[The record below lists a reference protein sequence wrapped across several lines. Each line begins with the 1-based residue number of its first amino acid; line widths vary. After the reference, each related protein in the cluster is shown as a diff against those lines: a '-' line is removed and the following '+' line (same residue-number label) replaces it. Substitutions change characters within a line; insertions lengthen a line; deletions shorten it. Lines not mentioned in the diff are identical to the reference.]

1 MILLATRAMGTRFE
15 IVLAG
20 AESAALRA
28 AGEAAIE
35 CIEEWD
41 RRLSLF
47 RSDSLVAYV
56 NRNAHAG
63 AVRLDADCFELFSEC
78 ERVHA
83 LSGGAFDVGVGARMA
98 ALGLQQRHSRG
109 DVEAGARDIELDGE
123 RSTIRFRRPKVEI
136 DLGAV
141 GKGHALDR
149 AADCLRGAGVTS
161 ALLHGGTSCV
171 VAIGA
176 APDWRRGKGWTIAV
190 EGGSGAPTARLVDCA
205 LCVSAQHPRR
215 AHVLDPRS
223 GRSAPADAACAV
235 TAPSART
242 ADAWSTALLAGSG
255 WPSEIEGLAAIR
267 GSGARAGR
275 CWRRLGGSARSF
287 HIPSP
292 SSEPIPTPS
301 R

>member
-20 AESAALRA
+20 AELASLRA

-56 NRNAHAG
+56 NRNAHAA

-83 LSGGAFDVGVGARMA
+83 LSGGAFDIGVGARMA
-98 ALGLQQRHSRG
+98 ARGLQQRCSRG
-109 DVEAGARDIELDGE
+109 DVETGARDIELDRE
-123 RSTIRFRRPKVEI
+123 RKTIRFRRPGVEI

-149 AADCLRGAGVTS
+149 AADCLRRNGVTA
-161 ALLHGGTSCV
+161 ALLHGGTSTV
-171 VAIGA
+171 FAVGA
-176 APDWRRGKGWTIAV
+176 APDGKGWTVAI
-190 EGGSGAPTARLVDCA
+190 EGGDRAPEARLVDRA
-205 LCVSAQHPRR
+205 LSVSAQHPDR
-215 AHVLDPRS
+215 AHVLDARS
-223 GRSAPADAACAV
+223 GRSALGNVAWAV
-235 TAPSART
+235 TAPSARA
-242 ADAWSTALLAGSG
+242 ADAWSTALLAGDEHPSG
-255 WPSEIEGLAAIR
+255 IEGLEAIR
-267 GSGARAGR
+267 GSGARAER
-275 CWRRLGGSARSF
+275 CWRCAGGPTHSL
-287 HIPSP
+287 HIPCPSP
-292 SSEPIPTPS
+292 EPIPTPS

>member
-20 AESAALRA
+20 AESASLRA

-56 NRNAHAG
+56 NRNAYA
-63 AVRLDADCFELFSEC
+63 APVRLDADCFELFSEC

-83 LSGGAFDVGVGARMA
+83 LSGGAFDIGVGARMA
-98 ALGLQQRHSRG
+98 ALGLQRRSSCG
-109 DVEAGARDIELDGE
+109 DVETGARDVELDREHG
-123 RSTIRFRRPKVEI
+123 TIRFRRPGVEI

-149 AADCLRGAGVTS
+149 AADGLRRTGVTS
-161 ALLHGGTSCV
+161 ALLHGGTSTV
-171 VAIGA
+171 VAVGT
-176 APDWRRGKGWTIAV
+176 APDGKGWRVAV
-190 EGGSGAPTARLVDCA
+190 EGGDCAPTASLVDRA
-205 LCVSAQHPRR
+205 LSVSAQHPDR

-223 GRSAPADAACAV
+223 GRSALGNAAWAV
-235 TAPSART
+235 TAPSARA
-242 ADAWSTALLAGSG
+242 ADAWSTALLAGAG
-255 WPSEIEGLAAIR
+255 CPPEIEAIR
-267 GSGARAGR
+267 GSGARAER
-275 CWRRLGGSARSF
+275 TWRRAGGPAHSF
-287 HIPSP
+287 HIPR
-292 SSEPIPTPS
+292 SSHEPIPIPS